1 MSTHTDYEVQQLL
14 RHCIENDL
22 KKTQLFKAIES
33 VQNDGNKNYFS
44 ILKVL
49 LEKNVFSKHKV
60 FTAMTYFSV
69 KDELVLGTAVAQS
82 FTKYYNLL
90 NDEYSGNTHVSRKR
104 RVMTNLLCLLV
115 SLVLSYH
122 KRTSNKYLTLQSDG
136 KYAPSGKKISE
147 IVNHNEFF
155 TFTIDINCLS
165 EMTIDRH
172 NVKSFPTTYIYTE
185 KKKFKCHV

>member
-14 RHCIENDL
+14 RQCIENDL

-69 KDELVLGTAVAQS
+69 KDELVLGTAV
-82 FTKYYNLL
+82 
-90 NDEYSGNTHVSRKR
+90 VII
-104 RVMTNLLCLLV
+104 C
-115 SLVLSYH
+115 
-122 KRTSNKYLTLQSDG
+122 
-136 KYAPSGKKISE
+136 
-147 IVNHNEFF
+147 
-155 TFTIDINCLS
+155 
-165 EMTIDRH
+165 
-172 NVKSFPTTYIYTE
+172 
-185 KKKFKCHV
+185 